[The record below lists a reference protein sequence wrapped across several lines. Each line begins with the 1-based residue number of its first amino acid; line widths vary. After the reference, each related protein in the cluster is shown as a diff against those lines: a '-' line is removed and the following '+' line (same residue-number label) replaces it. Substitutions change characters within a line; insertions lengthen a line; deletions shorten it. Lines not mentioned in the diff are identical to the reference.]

1 VNTLGGR
8 EDELDLGGGKGR
20 KEVVEEVGAGATD
33 ANVILLSVGMCKLEL
48 VLHFLDDMIWV
59 P

>member
-1 VNTLGGR
+1 LGGR

-20 KEVVEEVGAGATD
+20 KEIVEEVGAGATD

>member
-1 VNTLGGR
+1 MNTLGGR
-8 EDELDLGGGKGR
+8 EEELDLGGGEGR
-20 KEVVEEVGAGATD
+20 IEVVEEVGAGATD